1 MLGIRKSVSPWS
13 CVIFIIHFHACQSW
27 TLFSCVFQWLEIAQF
42 VTRIALFGLWLK
54 IRSMWCWGLFGLIW
68 VFFSAIQ
75 RCNQNSPC
83 FYLKFMFLNDCC
95 QQKKKHPKSHFLI
108 VSAIT
113 PGLLWFSLHSL
124 ESYNCLNTFHI

>member
-1 MLGIRKSVSPWS
+1 MWIVMVNNCLDKCVGHKEDVCPWS

-27 TLFSCVFQWLEIAQF
+27 TLFSCVFQWSEIAQF

-75 RCNQNSPC
+75 RCSQNSPC
-83 FYLKFMFLNDCC
+83 FYLEFMFLNDCC
-95 QQKKKHPKSHFLI
+95 QQKNPQISFFNCFCNHSRAALI
-108 VSAIT
+108 FT
-113 PGLLWFSLHSL
+113 P
-124 ESYNCLNTFHI
+124 